1 MAAKKSATSM
11 KLESVL
17 DLNQASALKKELV
30 AASGKNIVID
40 ASGVERVGVQCIQV
54 LVAAS
59 RAWEEDTRSFTFSAI
74 SDAFSRT
81 LNLVG
86 VNIDHLIAKE
96 SH

>member
-30 AASGKNIVID
+30 AARGKNIVID

-59 RAWEEDTRSFTFSAI
+59 RACRRDGTRLSGARACRGPDFRNAET
-74 SDAFSRT
+74 
-81 LNLVG
+81 
-86 VNIDHLIAKE
+86 
-96 SH
+96 